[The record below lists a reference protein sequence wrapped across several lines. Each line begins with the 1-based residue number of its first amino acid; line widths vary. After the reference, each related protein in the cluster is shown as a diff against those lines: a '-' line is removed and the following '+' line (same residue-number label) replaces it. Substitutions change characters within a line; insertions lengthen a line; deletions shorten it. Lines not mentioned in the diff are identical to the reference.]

1 MNHAIDVRERA
12 APPNYMVARSRWF
25 DEKSPT
31 VVGPVRTVG
40 YCTGDS
46 EEGLE
51 RLEWIDFC
59 APVYSGCHV
68 TVALDT
74 NHSGIVLVGKIL
86 EFTRDGA
93 PWLVCYGDRKLS
105 KLVAIPL
112 EHPGLRVLAIGATV
126 LEVRM
131 PSLRAGP
138 RLLEDEQ
145 IWRHLEPIGR
155 PALQEW
161 RRCGFPPRAQLP
173 VINHLRNI
181 EFIRS
186 ALCRA

>member
-112 EHPGLRVLAIGATV
+112 EHPGL
-126 LEVRM
+126 
-131 PSLRAGP
+131 
-138 RLLEDEQ
+138 
-145 IWRHLEPIGR
+145 
-155 PALQEW
+155 
-161 RRCGFPPRAQLP
+161 
-173 VINHLRNI
+173 
-181 EFIRS
+181 
-186 ALCRA
+186 